1 MAILTGQKAKL
12 ANVKGKNS
20 KNLKIK
26 PRCGVKK
33 RNDSKKMEQSEEF
46 IALTQTWDEDLCE

>member
-12 ANVKGKNS
+12 TNVKGKNS

-26 PRCGVKK
+26 PRRDVKK

>member
-1 MAILTGQKAKL
+1 MAILKGQKTKL
-12 ANVKGKNS
+12 TNVKDKNS

-26 PRCGVKK
+26 PHHSVKK

>member
-12 ANVKGKNS
+12 TNVKGKNS

-26 PRCGVKK
+26 PRVGVKK
-33 RNDSKKMEQSEEF
+33 TNDSKKMEQSEEF